1 MRPRSVPAAAGRRY
15 VPALVC
21 AAAALLT
28 GCGVPGSGVVEAG
41 GPATVDA
48 FPGAPNRLTL
58 FFLSPEGRLTPVL
71 RATRDDAQAPPVPTA
86 QVVTVLLDGPEPQE
100 GKAGLGTGLPSSA
113 GPVDVVSSRGTV
125 RITLPFPV
133 RRLKDNAVRQV
144 VCTAAYAEGR
154 EDAAAIVLAGS
165 DGTLPPARCGG
176 ALPGTAPS
184 R

>member
-1 MRPRSVPAAAGRRY
+1 M
-15 VPALVC
+15 
-21 AAAALLT
+21 
-28 GCGVPGSGVVEAG
+28 
-41 GPATVDA
+41 
-48 FPGAPNRLTL
+48 
-58 FFLSPEGRLTPVL
+58 
-71 RATRDDAQAPPVPTA
+71 PTA